1 MCYSTNVY
9 NETRNLV
16 FVKHD
21 DVNYIK
27 IKINKSNLIKN
38 RYMLNVGMSSEQG
51 EIYHE
56 IQRVLFFDVI
66 SENHDVGICRLETE
80 WII

>member
-1 MCYSTNVY
+1 
-9 NETRNLV
+9 
-16 FVKHD
+16 
-21 DVNYIK
+21 
-27 IKINKSNLIKN
+27 
-38 RYMLNVGMSSEQG
+38 MLNVGMSSEQG